1 MINLK
6 KIESSEN
13 ITDLDTLVE
22 EVNEMIDFYKDLE
35 KDGGK
40 MVVWFGWPD
49 LATFL
54 LISQATVLG

>member
-13 ITDLDTLVE
+13 IAKEITDLETLVE
-22 EVNEMIDFYKDLE
+22 EVNEKIDFYKDLE

-40 MVVWFGWPD
+40 AKKDGQEALSSFSG
-49 LATFL
+49 
-54 LISQATVLG
+54 

>member
-13 ITDLDTLVE
+13 IAKEITDLETLVE
-22 EVNEMIDFYKDLE
+22 EVNEKIDFYKDLE

-40 MVVWFGWPD
+40 AKKDGHWTRGSR
-49 LATFL
+49 L
-54 LISQATVLG
+54 VLW